1 MGGTYEEGHML
12 TFKIILLVILGSA
25 GNKQNK
31 TAAGRSLH
39 QHQKYPHCPLLVV
52 VWYRITPYFDVFFR
66 KMGSI
71 IHRASQKT
79 LGGNLSKI
87 RRLVRKH
94 RKNCKCCPGNYVIVN
109 HYSSMSWFKF
119 RNLSVV
125 VNCVTKSLIH
135 YSVYTTCN
143 MARS

>member
-31 TAAGRSLH
+31 TAAGRSLY

-71 IHRASQKT
+71 IHRASQKKHWEEIFPK
-79 LGGNLSKI
+79 LEDLSENI
-87 RRLVRKH
+87 ARIANAVQ
-94 RKNCKCCPGNYVIVN
+94 
-109 HYSSMSWFKF
+109 
-119 RNLSVV
+119 
-125 VNCVTKSLIH
+125 VT
-135 YSVYTTCN
+135 
-143 MARS
+143 M